1 MKNKH
6 NSKEQ
11 PQSKEQTQPVVLTP
25 AMNFHYDIAAIEKG
39 GAKTRYGWNIA
50 AIQTLKQIETENRT
64 ATTEEQKI
72 LSKYIGWGGLSQVFD
87 HANERWNKEYDELKS
102 LLTKEEYEA
111 ARATVNNAFYTA
123 PEIALAINQV
133 LVQFGLRRGNIL
145 EPSMGIGNFL
155 EICYRSYLKVTYME

>member
-1 MKNKH
+1 MKLKI
-6 NSKEQ
+6 EQ
-11 PQSKEQTQPVVLTP
+11 QPP
-25 AMNFHYDIAAIEKG
+25 K
-39 GAKTRYGWNIA
+39 
-50 AIQTLKQIETENRT
+50 NR
-64 ATTEEQKI
+64 KI

-145 EPSMGIGNFL
+145 GAINGHWQLFWK
-155 EICYRSYLKVTYME
+155 YVTGVI